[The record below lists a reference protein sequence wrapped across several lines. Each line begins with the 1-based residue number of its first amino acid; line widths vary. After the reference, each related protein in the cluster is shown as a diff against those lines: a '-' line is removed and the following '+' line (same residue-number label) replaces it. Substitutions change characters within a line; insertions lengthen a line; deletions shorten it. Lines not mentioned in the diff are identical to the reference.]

1 MNNYSNVYEKNIT
14 VYRFV
19 IEEILLVSSES

>member
-1 MNNYSNVYEKNIT
+1 MNNYPNVYDKNIT

-19 IEEILLVSSES
+19 IEEILSAPSES

>member
-1 MNNYSNVYEKNIT
+1 MNDYLNVYDKNIT

-19 IEEILLVSSES
+19 IEEILLTSSES